1 VLGTVKDEPPAA
13 VAQGSSPP
21 LGQRLTDVL
30 GGAAALVQN
39 AVFLRRARLY
49 QRSRRRAGGAL
60 RYRYNRT
67 PIRRVHYNRNRA
79 SIFCS
84 TASDS
89 HVGTRPVNFSR
100 GARGPDVLHT
110 CRSAAREL
118 RNLTG
123 FARVMSY
130 RFLED
135 GSGCVIAKEK
145 DAEIPTFLN
154 HHYPVS
160 DIPKQARELYV
171 RNVVRVI
178 PDVNY
183 NPTPLVPQTC
193 PAVGR
198 PWI

>member
-1 VLGTVKDEPPAA
+1 MRYFSGEPVYISAVVAELAARSDIDITAHRSDGFIIIEIERPFSARPPATHMLGRVRSISAA
-13 VAQGSSPP
+13 VQEG
-21 LGQRLTDVL
+21 L
-30 GGAAALVQN
+30 
-39 AVFLRRARLY
+39 
-49 QRSRRRAGGAL
+49 
-60 RYRYNRT
+60 
-67 PIRRVHYNRNRA
+67 
-79 SIFCS
+79 
-84 TASDS
+84 
-89 HVGTRPVNFSR
+89 
-100 GARGPDVLHT
+100 DVLHT

-123 FARVMSY
+123 FARVMIY